1 MAPLLEE
8 PPGLSPL
15 ARGTHWKLLRFIN
28 SSRFIPAGAGNTRL
42 MRCAAFS
49 TPVYPRWRGEHL
61 DTSRRP
67 QISRGLSPLA
77 RGTHLIVVVVDLPER
92 FIPAGAGN
100 TAVSTVCAA
109 MIAVYPRWRGEHSV
123 AALYSCRSIGLSPL
137 ARGTLDNCLHL
148 SPPMRF
154 IPAGA
159 GNTSDG
165 TPGKSRS
172 SVYPRWRGEHTCA
185 SSKTAAW
192 CGLSPL
198 ARGTLPLHVADP
210 FFARFIPAG
219 AGNTSLPR
227 WDMNPEAVYP
237 RWRGEHI

>member
-1 MAPLLEE
+1 MSLISVYPRWRGEHASLAPLLEE

-77 RGTHLIVVVVDLPER
+77 RGTLGHSQAAADQPR

-100 TAVSTVCAA
+100 TQWLRCIPADQS
-109 MIAVYPRWRGEHSV
+109 VYPRWRGEHLSGV
-123 AALYSCRSIGLSPL
+123 EMAMLSGGLSPL
-137 ARGTLDNCLHL
+137 ARGTLI
-148 SPPMRF
+148 SPNRNHKLTRF

-159 GNTSDG
+159 GNTKS
-165 TPGKSRS
+165 TP
-172 SVYPRWRGEHTCA
+172 VIE
-185 SSKTAAW
+185 
-192 CGLSPL
+192 
-198 ARGTLPLHVADP
+198 
-210 FFARFIPAG
+210 
-219 AGNTSLPR
+219 
-227 WDMNPEAVYP
+227 
-237 RWRGEHI
+237 